1 MTDYSCESV
10 FIPYRRTKALLFFKE
25 CMFRGLLPICERI
38 LTKYA
43 VHPVPIG
50 YIIGSKTGDHV
61 PNIFEYTDYRAFLQ
75 DYYTEKKAED
85 PKYSHRWFAMKAGVR
100 SSGYFSDV
108 LSGKRHLTP
117 AAALKFA
124 KAMKLDSAGTE
135 HFEAMVGYARA
146 KTIDERAHFYEK
158 VLARQDVQV
167 SELER
172 DKFEFYGKW
181 QYSAVRELLYFFPF
195 DGDYEALGKKLQPS
209 ISAHEARKAVELLKR
224 LGLVK
229 KNAAGN
235 YVQSTPLLST
245 GADNRSLHVARFQR
259 ATIALAAEALD
270 RFSGEV
276 RDSSTLT
283 MTLSEESFRIAR
295 KEVRQLRRR
304 LLALAEKDESVD
316 RVYQFNFQLFPLS
329 RW

>member
-1 MTDYSCESV
+1 MGQGIFC
-10 FIPYRRTKALLFFKE
+10 
-25 CMFRGLLPICERI
+25 GLLPICERI
-38 LTKYA
+38 LTEYA
-43 VHPVPIG
+43 VHPLPIG
-50 YIIGSKTGDHV
+50 YISGSRTGDHV

-124 KAMKLDSAGTE
+124 KAMKLDAAATE
-135 HFEAMVGYARA
+135 HFEAMVGFARA

-158 VLARQDVQV
+158 VLTRRDVRV
-167 SELER
+167 NELER
-172 DKFEFYGKW
+172 DQFEFYGKW
-181 QYSAVRELLYFFPF
+181 QYSAIRELLFFFPF

-209 ISAHEARKAVELLKR
+209 ISAHEARRAVELLER

-229 KNAAGN
+229 KEESGR

-245 GADNRSLHVARFQR
+245 GNDKRSLHVARFQR
-259 ATIALAAEALD
+259 ATMALASEALD

-283 MTLSEESFRIAR
+283 LTLSEESFRIAR
-295 KEVRQLRRR
+295 REITQLRRR
-304 LLALAEKDESVD
+304 LLALAEKDEEVD

-329 RW
+329 KW